1 MNDQRQT
8 QQFFYQRAVQ
18 SSRIYASGSVEE
30 EYSSGEEVE
39 TEGERNERL
48 TRARAEIQER
58 IAVWKETKW
67 KDKKPSLKLPAA
79 KFKPLLTKPELGEEE
94 GTKNQAAERGD
105 LAIKKDQLQ

>member
-1 MNDQRQT
+1 MNDQRQS

-48 TRARAEIQER
+48 ARARADIQER

-67 KDKKPSLKLPAA
+67 KDKKPSLKVPAA
-79 KFKPLLTKPELGEEE
+79 KFKPLLTKPELDEGKKDKEFGE
-94 GTKNQAAERGD
+94 ERGD
-105 LAIKKDQLQ
+105 